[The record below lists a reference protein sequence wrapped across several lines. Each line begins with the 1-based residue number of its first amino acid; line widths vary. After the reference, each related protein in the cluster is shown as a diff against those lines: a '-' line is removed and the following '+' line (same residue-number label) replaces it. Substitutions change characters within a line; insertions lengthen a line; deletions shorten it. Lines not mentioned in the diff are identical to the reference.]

1 MAPPSE
7 FKHIIAIQ
15 NRTHTITAAIYNLI
29 SIFFSVIRRSDERSV
44 HYAQFFPI
52 LPHTNFRFS
61 PKTYQPAY
69 CNLVF
74 LPYTHTNARGQ
85 SEFVE
90 FWVSKADMSCQQAP
104 FVFEDRYMRT
114 DSSITSTFF
123 TSPVLWT
130 ENRFALILRTFSS
143 YYSYI
148 LLTNFELNWA
158 QRRK

>member
-74 LPYTHTNARGQ
+74 LPHTHTHTRARAI
-85 SEFVE
+85 
-90 FWVSKADMSCQQAP
+90 WVCGVLSFKSGYVMS
-104 FVFEDRYMRT
+104 T
-114 DSSITSTFF
+114 SSIRIRRSVHAYRFIDHINVF
-123 TSPVLWT
+123 HFAGIV
-130 ENRFALILRTFSS
+130 NRKSICSYFANIF
-143 YYSYI
+143 
-148 LLTNFELNWA
+148 LLLFLHTTN
-158 QRRK
+158 